1 MTKVK
6 IVTDSNSGITQAE
19 AEKLGISVI
28 PMPFLIGGEQFF
40 EDLTLTQAEFYK
52 RLKSGAD
59 VSTSQPSVS
68 SVTELWDSLLSRENA
83 EIVHIPMSSGL
94 SQSCQTAIGLAKEYG
109 RRVEVVDNQR
119 ISISQK
125 QSVYDAIALRDRGF
139 SAAEIKDVLIKTK
152 FDSSIYISLDTLK
165 YLKKGGRLTPAA
177 ALIGSILKIK
187 PVLQIQGEKLDA
199 YKKVNTLR
207 KAKEVIIGA
216 IRYDLETRFAD
227 LCKNGEMSIG
237 VAHTDNEEEA
247 LRFHKELSEI
257 FPGIPVTFCDPLSLS
272 VSCHIGPGA
281 LAAAC
286 MRVIKNGPFMERE
299 EE

>member
-139 SAAEIKDVLIKTK
+139 SAAEIKDILIKTK

-207 KAKEVIIGA
+207 KAKEVMIGA

-286 MRVIKNGPFMERE
+286 MRVIKNGPYMERE
-299 EE
+299 GE